1 MRTAPL
7 LILLAACSPS
17 AGTGEAFTGGNFDFE
32 TTGVQD
38 GCYDG
43 SFEVLFLPE
52 GAGTTNPW
60 GDPIYV
66 PGFDEL
72 PSTYEAALPDPF
84 AATEV
89 EVTGDAETR
98 TVTGA
103 QNTDVELD
111 PDSYPGCLV
120 DMNID
125 VDLVIVDADTVQGT
139 ATLHTAG
146 FDEESCPVIDADPCD
161 ITLDIQGTRL

>member
-1 MRTAPL
+1 LRLAPL
-7 LILLAACSPS
+7 LVLLAACSPS
-17 AGTGEAFTGGNFDFE
+17 SSGGDFTGGNFDFE

-66 PGFDEL
+66 PGEDEL
-72 PSTYEAALPDPF
+72 PSTYDVALPDPF
-84 AATEV
+84 TTTEV

-103 QNTDVELD
+103 VNSDVELD
-111 PDSYPGCLV
+111 ADNYPGCLV

-125 VDLVIVDADTVQGT
+125 VELVIVDADTVQGT

-146 FDEESCPVIDADPCD
+146 FDEGSCPVVEADPCD
-161 ITLDIQGTRL
+161 ITLDIQGARL